1 MIMKTKKYVSRT
13 DAGAA
18 LKAAY
23 DRKVKLIERI
33 REGATA
39 SELEQEGFRMVRFA

>member
-1 MIMKTKKYVSRT
+1 MQIRRIFSKS

-23 DRKVKLIERI
+23 ERKTRLVERI

-39 SELEQEGFRMVRFA
+39 NELEQEGYRMVKFV

>member
-1 MIMKTKKYVSRT
+1 MQTKKYISRT

-23 DRKVKLIERI
+23 ERKVRLIERI

-39 SELEQEGFRMVRFA
+39 NELEQEGFRMVKFA